1 MEDTNIIN
9 SLVIS
14 LFLAIFANSFL
25 TLYMAY
31 FDEQE
36 AFCREID
43 TFYSAHGLEWEPIV
57 KAVPMIACTPE
68 EAEAQ
73 NEDLKAFAGKA
84 IFIVE
89 DRWRSQRTMMEARL
103 LAHQRIFTQVYAR
116 NCEIRR
122 IDKPIASAFLKACH
136 SYGDASCRY
145 RYGLFLKRRTG
156 EKSGTHPDERGDE
169 GSAGHLAP
177 GALVA
182 VSEFSSPRRWEKDGR
197 RVSSYEWVRYAS
209 LPGVRVEGGM
219 GKMLKHFITEVK
231 PDDIMSYADMEWSD
245 GSVYSNLGF
254 EREEDKAA
262 VLFRIDIR
270 DWSRTP
276 VRNPEDTVSNPYFR
290 WYKNFGSAKYRLKLR
305 VGK

>member
-1 MEDTNIIN
+1 
-9 SLVIS
+9 
-14 LFLAIFANSFL
+14 
-25 TLYMAY
+25 MAY

-73 NEDLKAFAGKA
+73 NEELKAFAGKA

-122 IDKPIASAFLKACH
+122 IDKPIASAFLKSCH

-169 GSAGHLAP
+169 WSAGHLAP

-276 VRNPEDTVSNPYFR
+276 VRNPEDIVSNPYFR